1 MADVTNPG
9 STNVANQSYDGLPY
23 QQPPIS
29 TSPSTTSVRNVIVVG
44 SGDERKL
51 VSIDQCVTVT
61 PATTSTRNVFV

>member
-9 STNVANQSYDGLPY
+9 STNVADQSYDGLPF
-23 QQPPIS
+23 QQPPFGV
-29 TSPSTTSVRNVIVVG
+29 TPATTALRNVIVVG
-44 SGDERKL
+44 SGDERKP